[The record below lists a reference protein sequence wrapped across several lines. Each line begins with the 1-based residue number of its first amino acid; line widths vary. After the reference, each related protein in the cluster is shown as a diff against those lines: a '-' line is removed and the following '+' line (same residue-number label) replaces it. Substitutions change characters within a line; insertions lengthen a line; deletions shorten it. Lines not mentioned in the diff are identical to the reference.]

1 MTDFGKVPGCT
12 VYPNQVL
19 FFNQKK
25 MKIKFNEKENTVEI
39 KDGLKQQYFL
49 TKMSL
54 IFTLINSVIFP
65 VFVLDEKQL
74 RWMGFIW
81 IILGIIST
89 GAFIYHLQRKTASE
103 KVNLSDINSL
113 TEKQL
118 LGRKSLSLKLKNGKL
133 RDLPITKKESD
144 ISEIKKLFENLGI
157 STA

>member
-1 MTDFGKVPGCT
+1 
-12 VYPNQVL
+12 
-19 FFNQKK
+19 

-49 TKMSL
+49 MKMSL

-81 IILGIIST
+81 IILGITST
-89 GAFIYHLQRKTASE
+89 GALIYYSQKKSAVE
-103 KVNLSDINSL
+103 VVNLSDINSL

-118 LGRKSLSLKLKNGKL
+118 LGRKSLSLKLKNGKF
-133 RDLPITKKESD
+133 RDLPITKKGSD
-144 ISEIKKLFENLGI
+144 ILEMKKLFEGLGI